1 MKIEIK
7 HWLSAKILFSSEVDN
22 IRLAVELAVKQGA
35 DLTGADLKGAYLTG
49 AYLKGA
55 DLTGADLAG
64 AYLKGAYLKGA
75 YLAGAYLKGADLK
88 GGKLD
93 NGEVIDDN
101 ERPFFAL
108 GPIGISQRTLFAF
121 STKQGIR
128 LRAGCFFGSTEEF
141 LAKLKTTHGDNNHAK
156 EYQAALVMI
165 EAHFNL
171 WKKSK

>member
-7 HWLSAKILFSSEVDN
+7 NCLSAKILFSAEVDN
-22 IRLAVELAVKQGA
+22 IKLAVELAVKQRA
-35 DLTGADLKGAYLTG
+35 DLKGAYLKGADLKGAYLTG
-49 AYLKGA
+49 AG
-55 DLTGADLAG
+55 
-64 AYLKGAYLKGA
+64 
-75 YLAGAYLKGADLK
+75 LK

-93 NGEVIDDN
+93 NGEIIDDN

-108 GPIGISQRTLFAF
+108 GPIGSAQRTLFAF

-141 LAKLKTTHGDNNHAK
+141 LAKLKATHSDNNHAK
-156 EYQAALVMI
+156 EYKAALVMI
-165 EAHFNL
+165 EAHFNI